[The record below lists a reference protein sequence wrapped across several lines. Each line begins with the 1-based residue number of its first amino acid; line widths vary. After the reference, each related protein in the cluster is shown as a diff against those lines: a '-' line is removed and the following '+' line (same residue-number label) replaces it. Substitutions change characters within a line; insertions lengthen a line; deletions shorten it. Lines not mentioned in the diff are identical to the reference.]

1 MPAKKEYLST
11 KGQRALK
18 ITAGLIGGY
27 FLAVSFQMAI
37 GVLIPYRTEVILTGA
52 FSVFI
57 LWVAFMVIAFLA
69 RNGWVIW
76 GIYLFIISV
85 FAGIIYLFR

>member
-1 MPAKKEYLST
+1 MPAKKEYLTT

-27 FLAVSFQMAI
+27 FLAVSFQMVI

-76 GIYLFIISV
+76 GIYLFSTSA

>member
-1 MPAKKEYLST
+1 MPAKKEYLTT

-27 FLAVSFQMAI
+27 LLAITFQMMLA
-37 GVLIPYRTEVILTGA
+37 VLIPYQTAVILTGA

-57 LWVAFMVIAFLA
+57 LWIALMILAFLA
-69 RNGWVIW
+69 KNGWTVW
-76 GIYLFIISV
+76 GLYLAGVVVCGSVIYLFK
-85 FAGIIYLFR
+85 